1 MNFLKTFWSVCL
13 KYCIVITLLL
23 GIVVCF
29 IGLFIGQYD
38 NIFLYALLG
47 YAVGL
52 LLISLFRY
60 HQDNLNP
67 EFTYRILKL
76 KNSLSHYGLFIKIFP
91 LFLTLV
97 FAVTGDQISE
107 STKLVF
113 NNNGL
118 DSLQI
123 DIYVTLFWA
132 LLAAWAI
139 LLPLY
144 FTRNDRV
151 NSERLN
157 ELLNSIHNSPDKTLF
172 KTYPDYYQEMLKGID
187 KVASDRSKNE
197 EQKNI
202 DQIHIILKTI
212 SEIVKYFSPHADNI
226 EHIGANIWLIFSKQD
241 QTDLINSLPPQINFH
256 CTYQED
262 AISGVLVL
270 LEDLI
275 VTGNNS
281 KNFDLPSNCMI
292 LPLPKTSTQNNIQYA
307 LPGTPKAAREGLSI
321 YNDIS
326 LLHPDLRDFKAST
339 QTAIKDYFSPKGGG
353 KAIKSF
359 ASIRIGNA
367 QNPIAVVNIDSQH
380 NNILG
385 DKQYYPTFFA
395 LLEPILTILRPKVLK
410 YRGNFVQSKN
420 YPWINKP

>member
-1 MNFLKTFWSVCL
+1 MKFLETLWAVFL

-23 GIVVCF
+23 GIVTCF
-29 IGLFIGQYD
+29 VGLFIGQYD
-38 NIFLYALLG
+38 NTFLFMLLG
-47 YAVGL
+47 YTIVL
-52 LLISLFRY
+52 VLISLFR
-60 HQDNLNP
+60 HNQDKLNS
-67 EFTYRILKL
+67 EVTYRILKL

-97 FAVTGDQISE
+97 FAVTGDRISE

-113 NNNGL
+113 YQQSGQ
-118 DSLQI
+118 SLQL
-123 DIYVTLFWA
+123 DIYVVLFWI

-139 LLPLY
+139 LLPMY
-144 FTRNDRV
+144 FTKNDKV

-172 KTYPDYYQEMLKGID
+172 KTYPDYYKKMLIGID
-187 KVASDRSKNE
+187 KIASDGTKNE

-241 QTDLINSLPPQINFH
+241 QADLFKSLPPQIDFY
-256 CTYQED
+256 CTYQEN

-281 KNFDLPSNCMI
+281 KNFDLPNNCMI

-307 LPGTPKAAREGLSI
+307 LPGTPKAACEGLSI

-326 LLHPDLRDFKAST
+326 LMHPDLSDFKAST
-339 QTAIKDYFSPKGGG
+339 QTAIKEYFSPKGGG

-385 DKQYYPTFFA
+385 DKQFYQTFFA
-395 LLEPILTILRPKVLK
+395 LLEPIFTILRPKVLK
-410 YRGNFVQSKN
+410 YRENFVQSKN
-420 YPWINKP
+420 YPWNAKP